1 MIYLL
6 NNIKRFKK
14 IVFIILLTI
23 IIVLLIFGRY
33 PKKVFNNTNEDIIYK
48 GVKQE
53 KIVSFACNVDWGNE
67 YIPKLLEVLDKNEI
81 KITFF
86 ITGRWADK
94 YKETVELIYSKG
106 HEIGN
111 HGYYHKDY
119 SKFDYETALEDIEH
133 AESSLENIIKTDIA
147 LFSPP
152 SGAYNDN
159 VIKAL
164 KNLGYNNMILWSIDT
179 IDWKKTTTKDKI
191 YNRVM
196 DKVEYSDII
205 LMHPTKNT
213 TDILDELITTLKDK
227 GYKIMTISKMIE

>member
-1 MIYLL
+1 MKYLL
-6 NNIKRFKK
+6 NNIRRFKK

-23 IIVLLIFGRY
+23 IIILLIFGRY
-33 PKKVFNNTNEDIIYK
+33 PKKVFNNFDEDIIYK
-48 GVKQE
+48 GTRQE

-94 YKETVELIYSKG
+94 YNDIVELIHSKG

-119 SKFDYETALEDIEH
+119 SKFDYQTALKDIEH
-133 AESSLENIIKTDIA
+133 ADNSLESIIKEDIA

-152 SGAYNDN
+152 SGAYNNN

-164 KNLGYNNMILWSIDT
+164 KDLGYNNMILWSIDT
-179 IDWKKTTTKDKI
+179 IDWKKTTTKEKI
-191 YNRVM
+191 YNRVI
-196 DKVEYSDII
+196 DKVGYSDII
-205 LMHPTKNT
+205 LIHPTKNT
-213 TDILDELITTLKDK
+213 TDVLDELINALMEQ
-227 GYKIMTISKMIE
+227 GYKVMTISKMIE